1 MFVNEITHTV
11 DEIVRK
17 GLASVQRSSLPS
29 HLEGDV
35 RGRGLDRAREA
46 VDDPVRALLL
56 PGPRPS
62 RWELPGISLAISPDP
77 VLSRWAP
84 SCDLASWR
92 TCGSP

>member
-17 GLASVQRSSLPS
+17 GLASVQRSSFPS

-62 RWELPGISLAISPDP
+62 LG
-77 VLSRWAP
+77 SRWRGG
-84 SCDLASWR
+84 SWTR
-92 TCGSP
+92 RVVANFWQKSVEKTGW